1 MKIGE
6 VARRAGVSVDTVRH
20 YERRG
25 LLPPAPRSANG
36 YRDWPADTVARI
48 AVIRRALAVGLGVRQ
63 IAGFF
68 AARRRGQP
76 PCREARAAVAQRLD
90 EVRAELR
97 DLTRA
102 ERDLKVLLAE
112 WDRRLDA
119 TPPGE
124 PARLLETLLENPR
137 SAARRKPVRQAVRLA
152 STATSRKGNPR

>member
-6 VARRAGVSVDTVRH
+6 VARRSGVSVDTVRH

-25 LLPPAPRSANG
+25 LLPPAPRAANG
-36 YRDWPADTVARI
+36 YRDWPPDTVTRV

-68 AARRRGQP
+68 AARRRGRP
-76 PCREARAAVAQRLD
+76 PCHEARAAVARRLD
-90 EVRAELR
+90 EVRAERRELA
-97 DLTRA
+97 RA
-102 ERDLKVLLAE
+102 ERDMRLLLAE

-124 PARLLETLLENPR
+124 PARLLETLLEGPR
-137 SAARRKPVRQAVRLA
+137 PAARRKALRPAQPA
-152 STATSRKGNPR
+152 SPRKGKPR